1 MLDPDNEPGGRC
13 GKLADNHSPSIRE
26 GRAGSLLGVVAL
38 AIVVYL
44 GFVAV
49 RSSAKPAISVT
60 ILGYTRQG
68 KLLCA
73 RVSLANKGRESICY
87 NNGGGLLGP
96 DGWLLA
102 ESSSGW
108 THREIGG
115 VILSPSLLCPG
126 SNTVF
131 TVVLPLDTL
140 RWQGGFR
147 VRAASL
153 REWATWKLNS
163 RWFARLYPL
172 CRWLLPQNK
181 GRQHEITT
189 GLVELPLVLAPPDLW
204 HDDQTAADDATS
216 SRFGGLLP
224 WDR

>member
-13 GKLADNHSPSIRE
+13 GKLADNHSPSTRE

-140 RWQGGFR
+140 RWQGGVPR
-147 VRAASL
+147 AGHKLKRMGYVETTQQMVRSPLSAVPVAVASEQGAKT
-153 REWATWKLNS
+153 RNYDWPS
-163 RWFARLYPL
+163 
-172 CRWLLPQNK
+172 
-181 GRQHEITT
+181 
-189 GLVELPLVLAPPDLW
+189 
-204 HDDQTAADDATS
+204 
-216 SRFGGLLP
+216 
-224 WDR
+224 